1 MCRIK
6 TKYAL
11 LLTLGLKELRKEI
24 VTRDWRQTGL
34 LLVLRLLSDSNP
46 LLKLTSPSFSPIS
59 FTSIFL
65 YFLYLLPSG
74 LKFISLPGFFL
85 SPRFIYSIAS
95 IWMYGYPKGSS
106 HSTCPQKNS
115 PFFPLKVASPTKFH
129 LSGKS
134 TIIYSN
140 HKSQICFWHGK
151 KTYLPPRLNTC
162 KYSKFISGRNKIDH
176 PTALPNEIICSLQTQ
191 HAISY
196 FCAFAH
202 IFLSYERNKSF
213 FSSFFFPSFPSVD
226 IIFFFN
232 TTSSWISSAKFL

>member
-6 TKYAL
+6 TKYAP
-11 LLTLGLKELRKEI
+11 LLTLGLKELRKEM

-65 YFLYLLPSG
+65 YSLYLLPSA

-85 SPRFIYSIAS
+85 SPRFIYLIAS

-106 HSTCPQKNS
+106 HSACPQKNS

-134 TIIYSN
+134 NIISSN
-140 HKSQICFWHGK
+140 HQARDVFGMAKKPIC
-151 KTYLPPRLNTC
+151 LP
-162 KYSKFISGRNKIDH
+162 D
-176 PTALPNEIICSLQTQ
+176 
-191 HAISY
+191 
-196 FCAFAH
+196 
-202 IFLSYERNKSF
+202 
-213 FSSFFFPSFPSVD
+213 
-226 IIFFFN
+226 
-232 TTSSWISSAKFL
+232 